1 MTPTELKRMRNPLSA
16 KNVRLIRRTLGFIDL
31 HICCH
36 SSDLPAAKQ
45 WFREISDDLCAC
57 MAILNE
63 WSERKKR
70 K

>member
-31 HICCH
+31 HMCCH
-36 SSDLPAAKQ
+36 SSDLPTAKQ

-63 WSERKKR
+63 WNERKKR